1 MSPQRSI
8 GIDPYDLHDF
18 FIGVEKSFGVKL
30 QPQDLPIGLT
40 IKQFC
45 ECVARKIP
53 APQEDNCTTQ
63 QAFYKLRDAIA
74 AILAV
79 DTATITPDTP
89 LEQLFA
95 TQNRRKYIKQLDQK
109 LGMQLNLLQPPDWLL
124 AVLSL
129 ALVISLVGVFFKF
142 RFAYP
147 LILSYI
153 GLWASKKT
161 ARYFDLDTVGQ
172 VAEKMTRQH
181 YLQSRRKA
189 TVNTKEIEKVIA
201 SLLIT
206 DLGLN
211 EDEIRPEN
219 ILVD

>member
-53 APQEDNCTTQ
+53 LTQEENCTTQ
-63 QAFYKLRDAIA
+63 QAFYKLRETIATIVDADA
-74 AILAV
+74 K
-79 DTATITPDTP
+79 TITPDTS
-89 LEQLFA
+89 LHQLFPI
-95 TQNRRKYIKQLDQK
+95 QNRRRQIKQLNEK
-109 LGMQLNLLQPPDWLL
+109 LDMQLNLLQPRSWL
-124 AVLSL
+124 VF
-129 ALVISLVGVFFKF
+129 ALVVVLIISLVGVFFKF

-161 ARYFDLDTVGQ
+161 ARHFDLNTVGE

-189 TVNTKEIEKVIA
+189 SVNNKEIEKVIA
-201 SLLIT
+201 SLLIH
-206 DLGLN
+206 DLGL
-211 EDEIRPEN
+211 EAEEIHPEN
-219 ILVD
+219 ILID